1 MSDSMLGPRLTF
13 REITIPIAV
22 IASLIAYWVL
32 NPWASAFVSTASIP
46 VAVGFV
52 IGYLVRHGD
61 QKIDGYSMMSPP
73 ILLILIHAGFGVAC
87 FALTIFIPG
96 SLSLGFSA
104 LVLSVVFAIPTL
116 LGYVIYQVSQ
126 RSLRFRLTVEILTLL
141 AVLALSAWIWRP
153 QHLLQAAEHADAFA
167 AQVSEWAERP
177 NDPMKRGALR
187 RESEWFRRRALS
199 LRRQAIWY
207 GLIHGSHGRD
217 EYYAYDTEDLVHE
230 LGILEVTDAHEMR
243 ASQDHEGQDARSGP

>member
-1 MSDSMLGPRLTF
+1 MLGPRLTF

-96 SLSLGFSA
+96 SLSLGFTRAS
-104 LVLSVVFAIPTL
+104 TE
-116 LGYVIYQVSQ
+116 
-126 RSLRFRLTVEILTLL
+126 RSLCNPHAVGLCDLPGFPAVTSISSHGRNPHAARRARSICVDLAASTLASGCRARRCIRCAGL
-141 AVLALSAWIWRP
+141 GVGR
-153 QHLLQAAEHADAFA
+153 ET
-167 AQVSEWAERP
+167 ERP
-177 NDPMKRGALR
+177 NETWRP
-187 RESEWFRRRALS
+187 S
-199 LRRQAIWY
+199 
-207 GLIHGSHGRD
+207 
-217 EYYAYDTEDLVHE
+217 T
-230 LGILEVTDAHEMR
+230 
-243 ASQDHEGQDARSGP
+243 